1 MGVKRKVWDLKQ
13 VIQSLTSCVLLIST
27 ILMLAEIVF
36 HLFIFSSLLFANVTE
51 RKFLPAFQ

>member
-27 ILMLAEIVF
+27 ILMLTEIVF
-36 HLFIFSSLLFANVTE
+36 HLFVSFI
-51 RKFLPAFQ
+51 AFCECY